1 MLPQALVLRQC
12 ALQLL
17 LQGLDSP
24 FEFLL
29 PIRGANA
36 IGGLHPFHDDTNA
49 EICSELSLKVLYL
62 LSYPLVNILLYTLPP
77 AEAKPQAPDFVLSDA
92 LLRWFAYHRQR
103 EESKKGAVG
112 SPPTAPADNPALNDV
127 LAGIGNWLTP
137 PHASDGLFQAG
148 GGVPDKSLAGY
159 SRLEFTTG
167 SGWKLKAAPAT
178 ATPELGGVIAADILA
193 FPARG
198 GQPDT
203 DKYVLH
209 VAVLDDAWQYTRV
222 RARILRN
229 LRDEND
235 DNELDI
241 DPGFIMAS
249 GRSDWVSY
257 GRDVRRL
264 GENTGT
270 PIPEPA
276 RKLQIRNLSLDAWL
290 NTKDTSTDFGPILS
304 EVLSRTY
311 QTTTGQMTFWN
322 LSRIRSATFSVSGLV
337 QQPLPDFHP
346 RQSPKG
352 AETQGI
358 AARGDVLTRQ
368 FLVPPGPKP
377 VSAANIDTLV
387 TAVEKSKVR
396 TAFPL
401 FQITWELPRGAMS
414 PLPLLEVTWPVDW
427 MTKG

>member
-1 MLPQALVLRQC
+1 
-12 ALQLL
+12 
-17 LQGLDSP
+17 
-24 FEFLL
+24 
-29 PIRGANA
+29 
-36 IGGLHPFHDDTNA
+36 
-49 EICSELSLKVLYL
+49 
-62 LSYPLVNILLYTLPP
+62 
-77 AEAKPQAPDFVLSDA
+77 
-92 LLRWFAYHRQR
+92 
-103 EESKKGAVG
+103 
-112 SPPTAPADNPALNDV
+112 
-127 LAGIGNWLTP
+127 
-137 PHASDGLFQAG
+137 
-148 GGVPDKSLAGY
+148 
-159 SRLEFTTG
+159 
-167 SGWKLKAAPAT
+167 
-178 ATPELGGVIAADILA
+178 
-193 FPARG
+193 
-198 GQPDT
+198 
-203 DKYVLH
+203 
-209 VAVLDDAWQYTRV
+209 
-222 RARILRN
+222 
-229 LRDEND
+229 
-235 DNELDI
+235 
-241 DPGFIMAS
+241 
-249 GRSDWVSY
+249 
-257 GRDVRRL
+257 
-264 GENTGT
+264 
-270 PIPEPA
+270 
-276 RKLQIRNLSLDAWL
+276 LSLDAWL